1 MADISGM
8 AHLQLSVS
16 DMARSRAF
24 YEPLL
29 HSMGMITLLDDPN
42 YFYCI
47 GGKTGLAIS
56 PADPAMV
63 GDGFH
68 QRRPGLHH
76 LCFRARSR
84 EDVDE
89 LYQTAVGLGAT
100 IVREPEEAEW
110 APGYYSTL
118 FEDPDGIRIEINF
131 VPGKGHLENGTS

>member
-1 MADISGM
+1 MADISGI
-8 AHLQLSVS
+8 AHLQLSVG
-16 DMARSRAF
+16 DMAISRAF

-29 HSMGMITLLDDPN
+29 HSMQMVTLIDDPN

-47 GGKTGLAIS
+47 GGRTGLAIS
-56 PADPAMV
+56 PADPELCA
-63 GDGFH
+63 DGFK

-89 LYQTAVGLGAT
+89 LYRTASALGAT
-100 IVREPEEAEW
+100 IVREPAEASF

-118 FEDPDGIRIEINF
+118 FEDPDGIRIEVNF
-131 VPGKGHLENGTS
+131 VPGKGHLKNSAS